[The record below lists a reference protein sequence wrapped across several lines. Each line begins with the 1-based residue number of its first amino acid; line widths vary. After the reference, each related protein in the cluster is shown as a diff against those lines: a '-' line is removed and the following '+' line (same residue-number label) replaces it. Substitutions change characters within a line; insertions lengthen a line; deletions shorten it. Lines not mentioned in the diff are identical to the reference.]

1 MSLLLSVDDLTVAFV
16 VDGEWVPMVRGVDL
30 TVAASEIVGL
40 VGESGSGKTL
50 TALSIACLLPPEA
63 RILRGRVDLAGEDLL
78 QATGAR
84 LRQVRGSKVAM
95 VFQEP
100 ITALNPVLT
109 VGFQVREAIQVAAM
123 NRQDKEKEASRLLDL
138 VGIPGAARRLGNYPH
153 QLSGG
158 QRQRVMIAM
167 ALAAEPE
174 LLIADEPTS
183 ALDVT
188 VQAEILALLEDLRSR
203 LGLAILL
210 ITHDLSVVA
219 RTCDRVM
226 VMYAG
231 QIVEKAATHRLFDSP
246 AHPYTQGLV
255 ASIPKIGARRP
266 AGGVPTLPGQVP
278 DSRSLPRGCSFH
290 PRCSEERAQCS
301 EREPVLLPVV
311 TDQEARCILHETAG
325 VLEEGS

>member
-1 MSLLLSVDDLTVAFV
+1 MSSLLSVEDLTIAFV
-16 VDGEWVPMVRGVDL
+16 VDGEWVPMVRSVDL
-30 TVAASEIVGL
+30 TVARNEFVGL

-50 TALSIACLLPPEA
+50 TALSISRLLPPGA
-63 RILRGRVDLAGEDLL
+63 RVLNGRVVLAGEDLL
-78 QATGAR
+78 QATR
-84 LRQVRGSKVAM
+84 EQLRQVRGSQVAM

-109 VGFQVREAIQVAAM
+109 VGYQIREAMRGVGM
-123 NRQDKEKEASRLLDL
+123 SRQDREGEASRLLDL
-138 VGIPGAARRLGNYPH
+138 VGISGATQRLRDYPH

-188 VQAEILALLEDLRSR
+188 VQAEILGLLEDLRSR

-219 RTCDRVM
+219 QACDRVI

-231 QIVEKAATHRLFDSP
+231 QIVERAATDLLFGSP
-246 AHPYTQGLV
+246 AHPYTKGLV
-255 ASIPKIGARRP
+255 ESIPKIGVRDPGR
-266 AGGVPTLPGQVP
+266 GVPTLPGQAP
-278 DSRSLPRGCSFH
+278 DLRNPPNGCSFH
-290 PRCSEERAQCS
+290 PRCPEAIGECS
-301 EREPVLLPVV
+301 ERNPALLPVV
-311 TDQEARCILHETAG
+311 DGQDVRCLVRERNV
-325 VLEEGS
+325 VLEKRS